1 MLRNWVNLLLMAAA
15 AALLLVAS
23 GVPAASA
30 MAHGGAA
37 MAMQGSCGA
46 MDMGS
51 DTDTLPSLK
60 AHCAVGCM
68 MSPGASEESGK
79 AAVPAALPPCCGQAT
94 ALRSAPLT
102 LDPPPPRPRSP
113 SQTQIIE
120 WRLK

>member
-30 MAHGGAA
+30 MTHDGTPL
-37 MAMQGSCGA
+37 AMQSPCGA

-60 AHCAVGCM
+60 AH
-68 MSPGASEESGK
+68 
-79 AAVPAALPPCCGQAT
+79 
-94 ALRSAPLT
+94 
-102 LDPPPPRPRSP
+102 
-113 SQTQIIE
+113 
-120 WRLK
+120 